1 MSTAAAALTIGEREL
16 EAALRASRIA
26 VASWSPFSALPILE
40 GVPTGRAPVLSAEQ
54 RRALSVVCRPVLS
67 LGILLSPPHGQDL
80 VWFFDGGERGHPL
93 VRYHID
99 AGGEHDFREFEEE
112 PLLDAI
118 RACLHLETPAEAGEF
133 TLSMSDGE
141 FQTLIGLADANRE
154 QSLRSLLDRL
164 PDPERT
170 FTVAE
175 VCGALT
181 NARSSGDRR
190 WLAPVAQ
197 ALTPFDFGMNEEG
210 CARGVE
216 ALARR
221 GFLEAQSDEWRLT
234 ETGRVLCAALA
245 APIAYAALH
254 GRWAESSGSARREH
268 VAALRTLESLWLLS
282 FQRLDSASPTIEL
295 RPVSGEDADLA
306 FSQRL
311 FEWRRAARSIAPGS
325 IAPAG
330 SRKCSACGIP
340 IDPAARFCSQCG
352 APVVIKTE
360 RTARTGRREPKIKT
374 TAERRC
380 PKCGGLVPANK
391 KFCTV
396 DGTRVP

>member
-1 MSTAAAALTIGEREL
+1 M
-16 EAALRASRIA
+16 RA
-26 VASWSPFSALPILE
+26 
-40 GVPTGRAPVLSAEQ
+40 
-54 RRALSVVCRPVLS
+54 
-67 LGILLSPPHGQDL
+67 
-80 VWFFDGGERGHPL
+80 
-93 VRYHID
+93 
-99 AGGEHDFREFEEE
+99 
-112 PLLDAI
+112 
-118 RACLHLETPAEAGEF
+118 
-133 TLSMSDGE
+133 GE

-170 FTVAE
+170 ISVAE
-175 VCGALT
+175 VWGALT
-181 NARSSGDRR
+181 SARSSDDRR

-197 ALTPFDFGMNEEG
+197 ALTPFDLTLNEEG

-254 GRWAESSGSARREH
+254 GRWAESSGPARRAH

-282 FQRLDSASPTIEL
+282 FQRLDSASPSIEL

-311 FEWRRAARSIAPGS
+311 FEWRRAARSIATGGG
-325 IAPAG
+325 PATG
-330 SRKCSACGIP
+330 SRNCSGCGAP
-340 IDPAARFCSQCG
+340 VDAAARFCSQCG
-352 APVVIKTE
+352 TPVVKTKQPVKTR
-360 RTARTGRREPKIKT
+360 RTESIAKT
-374 TAERRC
+374 TAAERRC
-380 PKCGGLVPANK
+380 PKCGKAVPSNK
-391 KFCTV
+391 KFCTA
-396 DGTRVP
+396 DGTRVA